1 MDIIKNIKVIKFLFY
16 IFPFIMFMASG
27 YITVYVTVL
36 TILSLTFFYKNNIKI
51 KILFIDYLLF
61 AFFLISTISSFIN
74 IKILGNLIVFKSI
87 LDLRFVFFFLIIR
100 NIVNYKLIIIEK
112 LSILTLFCVL
122 FLSFDVIFQNI
133 NGRNIFGYESIDG
146 RFNGIFKDEAIAGS
160 YLQKFYLISFLT
172 ILLSNINKINKYFI
186 VTFFINIVGIGILLS
201 LDRMP
206 FLMYLFSLSI
216 LLLIRKYR
224 LLLLTNLLIIL
235 SIFIIIFNSYEPVRF
250 RYATLKNEF
259 NLKKITQFIN
269 EKYSMK
275 KVEITEYKNKNFH
288 AGYLSIYKSA
298 YYLWLEKPF
307 IGSGVKSYAKLS
319 CNNQIL
325 LENKNIICTSHP
337 HNIYLEILVNQGL
350 LGLLIFLFLIIL
362 ILNKL
367 IKKLFIKNNNI
378 ITIIFIAI
386 LITEIIPLRSYGSIF
401 QTVNGSIFWFLIAL
415 SSVDK
420 IDT

>member
-1 MDIIKNIKVIKFLFY
+1 MNVIKNIKVIKLLFY
-16 IFPFIMFMASG
+16 IFPFMMFMTSG
-27 YITVYVTVL
+27 YITVYVTIL
-36 TILSLTFFYKNNIKI
+36 TILSLIFFYNNNIKI

-61 AFFLISTISSFIN
+61 AFFLISIISSFIN
-74 IKILGNLIVFKSI
+74 IELLGNFLVFKSI
-87 LDLRFVFFFLIIR
+87 LDLRFVLFFLIIR
-100 NIVNYKLIIIEK
+100 NIVNYKFVSIKKISIVTLI
-112 LSILTLFCVL
+112 CVL

-133 NGRNIFGYESIDG
+133 HGRDIFGYETFDN
-146 RFNGIFKDEAIAGS
+146 RFNGLFKDEAIAGS
-160 YLQKFYLISFLT
+160 YLQKFFQISFL
-172 ILLSNINKINKYFI
+172 ILLLSNINNIYKYFFI
-186 VTFFINIVGIGILLS
+186 TLFINFVGIGILLS

-235 SIFIIIFNSYEPVRF
+235 SIFIIIFNNYEPVRF

-275 KVEITEYKNKNFH
+275 KVEITEYKNKDFH

>member
-16 IFPFIMFMASG
+16 IFPFMMFMTSG
-27 YITVYVTVL
+27 YITVYVTIL
-36 TILSLTFFYKNNIKI
+36 TILSLTFFYKNNIKL

-61 AFFLISTISSFIN
+61 VFFLISTISSFIN

-100 NIVNYKLIIIEK
+100 NIVSYKLINIEK
-112 LSILTLFCVL
+112 LSIVTLFCVL

-133 NGRNIFGYESIDG
+133 NGRDIFGYESIDG

-160 YLQKFYLISFLT
+160 YLQKFFLISFLT
-172 ILLSNINKINKYFI
+172 ILVSNINNINKYFI
-186 VTFFINIVGIGILLS
+186 ITFFINIVGIGILLS

-386 LITEIIPLRSYGSIF
+386 LIIEIIPLRSYGSIF

-420 IDT
+420 IDA

>member
-100 NIVNYKLIIIEK
+100 NIVNYKLISIEK